1 MRKNLEKANANP
13 VLKSYFRKIDS
24 GLTAKAA
31 AYATVCTEITQ
42 QDLVESYRDNPPEFL
57 ADDVILSITEP
68 VYKATIK
75 AFSSK
80 KELRKWLA
88 GISVWK
94 FNASVLNKVSSD
106 QRESESK
113 KLVEMYS
120 KLDALTFSRIMDA
133 RSDECHTRADIVYGI
148 LQVAYDKMNNSPKEI
163 SNE

>member
-1 MRKNLEKANANP
+1 MEKKEKITANP
-13 VLKSYFRKIDS
+13 VLKSYYSKINS

-42 QDLVESYRDNPPEFL
+42 QDLVESYRDNPPDFL

-94 FNASVLNKVSSD
+94 FNASILNKVSSD
-106 QRESESK
+106 QRENESK

-120 KLDALTFSRIMDA
+120 NLDALTFSRIMDA
-133 RSDECHTRADIVYGI
+133 RSDEKRSKVDIVYGI
-148 LQVAYDKMNNSPKEI
+148 LQVAFDKMKNSPTKMSHE
-163 SNE
+163 

>member
-1 MRKNLEKANANP
+1 MKIIRPNP
-13 VLKSYFRKIDS
+13 VLKSYFSKINS

-31 AYATVCTEITQ
+31 AYATVCIEITQ
-42 QDLVESYRDNPPEFL
+42 QDLVESYRDNPPDFL

-94 FNASVLNKVSSD
+94 FNASILSKYSID

-113 KLVEMYS
+113 KLVDMYS

-133 RSDECHTRADIVYGI
+133 RSDDSHHKEEIVYQI
-148 LQVAYDKMNNSPKEI
+148 LQAAYDKMNNSPKSI
-163 SNE
+163 SHE

>member
-1 MRKNLEKANANP
+1 MNKENKIRPNQ
-13 VLKSYFRKIDS
+13 VLNSYYRKIDN

-31 AYATVCTEITQ
+31 AYATVCREITQ
-42 QDLVESYRDNPPEFL
+42 ADLFEVYRGNSPEFL
-57 ADDVILSITEP
+57 SDDAILPITEP
-68 VYKATIK
+68 VYQATLK

-148 LQVAYDKMNNSPKEI
+148 LQVAYNKMNNSPKDI

>member
-1 MRKNLEKANANP
+1 MRKKLEKITANP
-13 VLKSYFRKIDS
+13 VLKSYYSKINS

-42 QDLVESYRDNPPEFL
+42 QDLVESYRDNPPDFL

-94 FNASVLNKVSSD
+94 FNASILNKVSSD
-106 QRESESK
+106 QRENESK

-120 KLDALTFSRIMDA
+120 NLDALTFSRIMDA
-133 RSDECHTRADIVYGI
+133 RSDEKRSKVDIVYGI
-148 LQVAYDKMNNSPKEI
+148 LQVAFDKMNNSPAKMSHE
-163 SNE
+163 